1 MLRNGFN
8 PSIVVKMQNF
18 RIIRVNELLK
28 RAISDYL
35 HQHFTAESVNI
46 TITQVKATD
55 DLKTADVYFSVF
67 NEADRKNAFQF
78 LKKIR
83 NVIQYGIS
91 KEVRLKFTPQLFF
104 VWDAALQKAHRTF
117 ALLNEID
124 AELAKSNNEA
134 QSEDNSD
141 VA

>member
-1 MLRNGFN
+1 ME
-8 PSIVVKMQNF
+8 SF

-35 HQHFTAESVNI
+35 HQNFTAESISI
-46 TITQVKATD
+46 TITHVKVTD
-55 DLKTADVYFSVF
+55 DLKTADVYFSVY
-67 NEADRKNAFQF
+67 NADGRKEAFQF

-104 VWDAALQKAHRTF
+104 VWDASLEKAHRTF

-124 AELAKSNNEA
+124 EELKNTKRCTEDVSN
-134 QSEDNSD
+134 D
-141 VA
+141 

>member
-1 MLRNGFN
+1 ME
-8 PSIVVKMQNF
+8 SF

-35 HQHFTAESVNI
+35 HKNFTAESI
-46 TITQVKATD
+46 TITITHVKTTD

-67 NEADRKNAFQF
+67 NPDDQKKAFQF

-104 VWDAALQKAHRTF
+104 VWDASLEKAHRTF

-124 AELAKSNNEA
+124 EELKNSHVC
-134 QSEDNSD
+134 SEDSANE
-141 VA
+141 

>member
-1 MLRNGFN
+1 ME
-8 PSIVVKMQNF
+8 SF

-35 HQHFTAESVNI
+35 HQHFTAESVSI

-55 DLKTADVYFSVF
+55 DLKTADVYFSVYRP
-67 NEADRKNAFQF
+67 EDKNKAFQF

-104 VWDAALQKAHRTF
+104 VWDSALDKAHHTF

-124 AELAKSNNEA
+124 KELGLPEEN
-134 QSEDNSD
+134 SEQEE
-141 VA
+141 